1 MRVQIETGVI
11 RFRVDESELARL
23 LSGEVIADVTTL
35 PDGRVLRRV
44 VRLHAGP
51 PRFAVDWLEWSL
63 SLPIGQIV
71 DHARELPS
79 RDGIRFAI
87 HGERCV
93 LAIRFDVDVRDSV
106 RMRRG

>member
-1 MRVQIETGVI
+1 MRVQIETGAI

-51 PRFAVDWLEWSL
+51 PRFAVDWLDGVCRCRSDRSSITRASCRRATESAL
-63 SLPIGQIV
+63 RSMANV
-71 DHARELPS
+71 ACS
-79 RDGIRFAI
+79 RSA
-87 HGERCV
+87 
-93 LAIRFDVDVRDSV
+93 STWT
-106 RMRRG
+106 